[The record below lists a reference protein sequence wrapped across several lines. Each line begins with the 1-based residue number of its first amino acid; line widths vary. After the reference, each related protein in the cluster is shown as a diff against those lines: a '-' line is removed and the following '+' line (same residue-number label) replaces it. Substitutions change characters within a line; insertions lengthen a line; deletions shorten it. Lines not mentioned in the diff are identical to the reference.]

1 MVNLRGKVIVRCKNV
16 KRTTQE
22 ARRTL
27 YDQDVTADTPT
38 ATAARV
44 PLSRERVLQGAIAL
58 ADEAGIGGLTMRKLA
73 ESLSVEAMSLYYHVA
88 NKEAL
93 LDGVA
98 DAVIAEIET
107 ELGGFT
113 VPEHGA
119 DWKANLRARILT
131 ARKVMM
137 RHKWAPGLFE
147 TRTRMSPQLMRYFD
161 SLAGI
166 LREGGF
172 SYDLIHKAMHV
183 LGSRALGFNQEMFV
197 PDDEGQA
204 EADADEMLELM
215 AAQLPYMTE
224 MLAEML
230 HDAGDDTLGWC
241 DYQTEFEF
249 ALDLTLDGL
258 ERLKNAG

>member
-1 MVNLRGKVIVRCKNV
+1 M
-16 KRTTQE
+16 TT
-22 ARRTL
+22 
-27 YDQDVTADTPT
+27 DTPT

-44 PLSRERVLQGAIAL
+44 PLSKERVLQAAVAL
-58 ADEAGIGGLTMRKLA
+58 ADEAGVKGLTMRKLA

-98 DAVIAEIET
+98 DAIIGEIET
-107 ELGGFT
+107 ELGSFA
-113 VPEHGA
+113 VPEDGA
-119 DWKANLRARILT
+119 DWKANLRSRILT
-131 ARKVMM
+131 ARRVMM

-161 SLAGI
+161 SVAGI

-172 SYDLIHKAMHV
+172 LYDLIHSAMHV

-197 PDDEGQA
+197 PEDEEQTEDGT
-204 EADADEMLELM
+204 DEMLELM

-230 HDAGDDTLGWC
+230 HDADDQTLGWC
-241 DYQTEFEF
+241 DYQAEFEF

-258 ERLKNAG
+258 ERLKNADS

>member
-1 MVNLRGKVIVRCKNV
+1 MYYDGV
-16 KRTTQE
+16 TT
-22 ARRTL
+22 
-27 YDQDVTADTPT
+27 DTPA

-44 PLSRERVLQGAIAL
+44 PLSKERVLQAAVAL
-58 ADEAGIGGLTMRKLA
+58 ADESGVKGLTMRKLA

-98 DAVIAEIET
+98 DAIIGEIET
-107 ELGGFT
+107 ELDGFA
-113 VPEHGA
+113 VPEDGA
-119 DWKANLRARILT
+119 HWRANLRSRILT
-131 ARKVMM
+131 ARRVMM

-161 SLAGI
+161 SMAGI

-172 SYDLIHKAMHV
+172 SYDLIHNAMHV

-197 PDDEGQA
+197 PEDEAQTEDDTE
-204 EADADEMLELM
+204 EMLELM

-230 HDAGDDTLGWC
+230 HAADDHTLGWC
-241 DYQTEFEF
+241 DYQAEFEF

-258 ERLKNAG
+258 ERLNNAG

>member
-1 MVNLRGKVIVRCKNV
+1 MATK
-16 KRTTQE
+16 T
-22 ARRTL
+22 
-27 YDQDVTADTPT
+27 DTSAEPR
-38 ATAARV
+38 A
-44 PLSRERVLQGAIAL
+44 PLSRDRVLRAAVAL
-58 ADEAGIGGLTMRKLA
+58 ADREGIEALTMRRLA
-73 ESLSVEAMSLYYHVA
+73 EELGVEAMSLYYHVA
-88 NKEAL
+88 NKETL

-107 ELGGFT
+107 ELGGFV
-113 VPEHGA
+113 VPENNA

-147 TRTRMSPQLMRYFD
+147 TRKTMGPQLMRYFD

-172 SYDLIHKAMHV
+172 SYDLIHSAMHV

-197 PDDEGQA
+197 PDDEDQA
-204 EADADEMLELM
+204 EDDTDEMLELM

-258 ERLKNAG
+258 ERLKNAV